1 MNLSITAPYKVIA
14 HSEQDG
20 VLVDHFETHAK
31 ADSFAR
37 DVADEGYTAMVCIV
51 TTMYQPDEQPREVVA
66 APGINFPATLTAR
79 SWAQ

>member
-1 MNLSITAPYKVIA
+1 MS
-14 HSEQDG
+14 S
-20 VLVDHFETHAK
+20 THTVTLAR
-31 ADSFAR
+31 AEAGSFAR